1 MRQATHTVRRAVLL
15 STVMLVALAAF
26 IPVRAAP
33 MSEQQKIQALLH
45 DVEMHDDLRFIRLG
59 SVHSSTEA
67 ARMLRIKLHFAG
79 ARIRTADEFIDY
91 IASATASGSPY
102 FVLFPNGKRVPSGE
116 FLRAEL
122 KRITQAPGA
131 LAAPR

>member
-1 MRQATHTVRRAVLL
+1 MRCTVLL

-26 IPVRAAP
+26 IPVHAAP
-33 MSEQQKIQALLH
+33 MNEQQKIEALLN

-59 SVHSSTEA
+59 SVHSSAEA
-67 ARMLRIKLHFAG
+67 ARMLRIKLRFAG

-91 IASATASGSPY
+91 IATATASGSPY
-102 FVLFPNGKRVPSGE
+102 FVLYPNGRRVPSGE

-122 KRITQAPGA
+122 KRITQAPGG